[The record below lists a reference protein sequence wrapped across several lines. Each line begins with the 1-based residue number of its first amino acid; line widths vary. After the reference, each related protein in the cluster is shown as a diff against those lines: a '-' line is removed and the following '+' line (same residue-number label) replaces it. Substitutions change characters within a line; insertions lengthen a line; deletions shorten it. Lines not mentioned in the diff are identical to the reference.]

1 MNRKRCELCT
11 VVLFVFGCGLFGSA
25 ACSTEDIAD
34 LSGRDRGTPEQQG
47 PVVVSDAE
55 IAAVVSAVNASEM
68 RRAQVALQSAQLPAV
83 LDFARAMLHMHSEAE
98 QRQSAFFAQLGISPR
113 QNPVSA
119 ALVADA
125 TAFTA
130 SFSASDGSFD
140 RKYILT
146 EIKAHS
152 SGLSLIDEQ
161 LLPRAQSPEVRAEL
175 ERFRA
180 TVVAAHLASAEQVLR
195 SMGR

>member
-1 MNRKRCELCT
+1 MNRKRCELCP
-11 VVLFVFGCGLFGSA
+11 VVLFVAGCALFGPA
-25 ACSTEDIAD
+25 GCSTEDIAD

-55 IAAVVSAVNASEM
+55 IAAVVSAVNASEIH
-68 RRAQVALQSAQLPAV
+68 RAQVALQSAQLPAV
-83 LDFARAMLHMHSEAE
+83 LDFARSMLRMHTEAE
-98 QRQSAFFAQLGISPR
+98 QRQSVFFAQLGVSPR

-125 TAFTA
+125 TAFTV
-130 SFSASDGSFD
+130 SYSASDGSFD

-175 ERFRA
+175 EMFRD
-180 TVVAAHLASAEQVLR
+180 TVVAAHLASAERVLQ
-195 SMGR
+195 SMGG